1 MHTERGFDRLVN
13 FSDAVVAIAIT
24 LLILPLVDSVTEVV
38 SGESVWDVVLSDLPE
53 FMVFII
59 SFAVIGRFW
68 IAHHRVYERAVDYD
82 SWLLWANLF
91 WLLTIVFLPYPT
103 ELLSQGTSADD
114 GRAGIY
120 VGTMLLSSLALLWQQ
135 AILIRRPELVAPA
148 ARGTL
153 SIVPSVVTA
162 GMMLVTFLAVLLIP
176 GLGLW
181 GLFLLVL
188 TGPMQAVARR
198 VTGHSDGPPRRRSRT
213 PQPPS

>member
-24 LLILPLVDSVTEVV
+24 LLILPLVDSVTDVV
-38 SGESVWDVVLSDLPE
+38 EGASVWDVVGADLGK

-91 WLLTIVFLPYPT
+91 WLFTIVFLPYPT
-103 ELLSQGTSADD
+103 ELLSESSGTDD
-114 GRAGIY
+114 GRAMIY
-120 VGTMLLSSLALLWQQ
+120 VGTMLASSLALLWQQ
-135 AILIRRPELVAPA
+135 VILKRRPQLVAPE

-153 SIVPSVVTA
+153 TIVPSAVTA
-162 GMMLVTFLAVLLIP
+162 GMMLVTFLAVAFIP

-188 TGPMQAVARR
+188 TTPLQLLARR
-198 VTGHSDGPPRRRSRT
+198 VTGYSDAPARPRSETR
-213 PQPPS
+213 PPPS